1 MLRCEH
7 VASHQL
13 AAGLYRRERCEPM
26 TVVSAAVSD
35 VPHAVSVCVCAH
47 VTSTCGQSSSGR
59 RQPDTVMWYK

>member
-35 VPHAVSVCVCAH
+35 VPHAVSVCVL
-47 VTSTCGQSSSGR
+47 VNTSPRRVASQVQAGVNLTLSCGI
-59 RQPDTVMWYK
+59 